1 MQQFLK
7 DLQAVLGNK
16 SAHVLVSFNGDKVT
30 VITTVKRPKEVAE
43 IPLKIS
49 GTIEE
54 VSTNFFSIIGTVAS
68 DIVKLDDNTAQAKEE
83 LAKQKKETET
93 KTAKEAKPTVVQKSI
108 EEKKAE
114 AEAEK
119 AKKAAEKEQ
128 AKLDANKD
136 WITAKTCFKLKQY
149 GLAQTNA
156 AKVLLKFPDNADVK
170 GMITECKIGLTTIT
184 RADAEKEGHK
194 QWSLPDVVTSISGA
208 AGQGLKPNENF
219 DNETQSDDFSDK
231 EKIEIIKDEETFS
244 DTPMAEQLDEN
255 LPDVEETVEPTDDD
269 DTF

>member
-16 SAHVLVSFNGDKVT
+16 SAHLLVSFNGDNVT

-54 VSTNFFSIIGTVAS
+54 VSTNFFSVIGTVAS

-83 LAKQKKETET
+83 LAKQKKDAEP
-93 KTAKEAKPTVVQKSI
+93 KAAAAPKAPVKSKEEIAA
-108 EEKKAE
+108 EK
-114 AEAEK
+114 EAEK
-119 AKKAAEKEQ
+119 AAKAAEKEQ

-136 WITAKTCFKLKQY
+136 WTTAKTCFKLKQY

-156 AKVLLKFPDNADVK
+156 AKVLLKFPDNANVK

-194 QWSLPDVVTSISGA
+194 QWSLPDVVTSIAGA

-219 DNETQSDDFSDK
+219 DNEVKGEEPIEGTVTGGDDDDFSEE
-231 EKIEIIKDEETFS
+231 EKVEIIK
-244 DTPMAEQLDEN
+244 A
-255 LPDVEETVEPTDDD
+255 EETVEPPADDD

>member
-7 DLQAVLGNK
+7 DLQAVLGEK
-16 SAHVLVSFNGDKVT
+16 SAHLLVSFNGDNVT

-54 VSTNFFSIIGTVAS
+54 VSNNYFSVIGKVTS
-68 DIVKLDDNTAQAKEE
+68 DIIALDDNTAQAKEE
-83 LAKQKKETET
+83 LAKQKKDAEP
-93 KTAKEAKPTVVQKSI
+93 KAPAAPKAPVKSKEDIAA
-108 EEKKAE
+108 EK
-114 AEAEK
+114 EAEK
-119 AKKAAEKEQ
+119 AAKAAEKEQ

-136 WITAKTCFKLKQY
+136 WTTAKTCFKLKQY

-156 AKVLLKFPDNADVK
+156 AKVLLKFPDNANVK

-194 QWSLPDVVTSISGA
+194 QWSLPDVVTSIAGA
-208 AGQGLKPNENF
+208 AGQGLKNNMDF
-219 DNETQSDDFSDK
+219 DNEGKGEEPIEGTVTGGDDDEDFSEE
-231 EKIEIIKDEETFS
+231 EKVEIIKAEE
-244 DTPMAEQLDEN
+244 
-255 LPDVEETVEPTDDD
+255 VVEPVVPEDD

>member
-16 SAHVLVSFNGDKVT
+16 SAHLLVSFNGDNVT

-54 VSTNFFSIIGTVAS
+54 VSSNFFSVIGTVAS

-93 KTAKEAKPTVVQKSI
+93 KTAKEAKPAVVQKSI
-108 EEKKAE
+108 EEKKAQQ
-114 AEAEK
+114 EAEK

-136 WITAKTCFKLKQY
+136 WTTAKTCFKLKQY
-149 GLAQTNA
+149 GFAQTNA
-156 AKVLLKFPDNADVK
+156 QKVLLKFPDNADVK
-170 GMITECKIGLTTIT
+170 AMITECKIGLTIIT

-194 QWSLPDVVTSISGA
+194 QWSLPDVVTSIAGA
-208 AGQGLKPNENF
+208 AGQGLKNNDDF
-219 DNETQSDDFSDK
+219 DNQGPG
-231 EKIEIIKDEETFS
+231 KDE
-244 DTPMAEQLDEN
+244 P
-255 LPDVEETVEPTDDD
+255 VEETVANDDDFSEEEKVEIIKAEEAVEPPADDD

>member
-16 SAHVLVSFNGDKVT
+16 SAHLLVSFNGDNVT
-30 VITTVKRPKEVAE
+30 VITTVKRPKEMAE

-54 VSTNFFSIIGTVAS
+54 VSTNFFSVIGTVAS

-83 LAKQKKETET
+83 LAKQKKEAEP
-93 KTAKEAKPTVVQKSI
+93 KATAPKAPVKSKEKIA
-108 EEKKAE
+108 AE

-119 AKKAAEKEQ
+119 AKKAAEKEK

-156 AKVLLKFPDNADVK
+156 AKVLLKFPDNANVK

-194 QWSLPDVVTSISGA
+194 QWSLPDVVTSVAGA